1 MTTDTCRASKVCFV
15 ILDNSEELKAPRGL
29 TEPEAIAEIKEIRA
43 TLEYAAHEA
52 HTGLQDHM
60 DHEEIKE
67 IRVTLA
73 YAAYEAHAGLQDL

>member
-1 MTTDTCRASKVCFV
+1 M
-15 ILDNSEELKAPRGL
+15 

-43 TLEYAAHEA
+43 TLAYEVYEA
-52 HTGLQDHM
+52 HVELQDHT

-73 YAAYEAHAGLQDL
+73 YEAYEAHVDLQDLQDRKDHEVSQMTASQE

>member
-1 MTTDTCRASKVCFV
+1 M
-15 ILDNSEELKAPRGL
+15 
-29 TEPEAIAEIKEIRA
+29 TEPEAIAEIKEIRV

-73 YAAYEAHAGLQDL
+73 YEAYEDHVDPQDLQDRKDHEVSQMTASRE